1 MNNTVNPVSLEVVER
16 IFACLPVIHESFVR
30 SYERSENSV
39 FTQLQAKA
47 VAMLAS
53 DGAMPMHEIA
63 RRMQMS
69 KQQLTRFVDT
79 LVQRGSLERYS
90 KPTDR
95 RTIYIKVTEEG
106 QEELRRHTE
115 QAMQPHIELVDKLSE
130 SEAQELCEAVKRFSD
145 LMNKHWGPMARAE
158 QEK

>member
-1 MNNTVNPVSLEVVER
+1 MEEKNVSQAVVER
-16 IFACLPVIHESFVR
+16 IFDCLPVIHESFVR

-47 VAMLAS
+47 VSMLAA
-53 DGAMPMHEIA
+53 DGPLPMHEIA

-69 KQQLTRFVDT
+69 KQQLTRFIDT

-90 KPTDR
+90 KPADR
-95 RTIYIKVTEEG
+95 RTIYIKVTESG
-106 QEELRRHTE
+106 NEELKNHAS
-115 QAMQPHIELVDKLSE
+115 QAMQPHIDLVSKLPENEAAELYE
-130 SEAQELCEAVKRFSD
+130 SVSRFCD
-145 LMNKHWGPMARAE
+145 LIEKHWGPMARAE

>member
-1 MNNTVNPVSLEVVER
+1 MEEKTVSKAVVER
-16 IFACLPVIHESFVR
+16 IFNCLPVIHESFVR

-47 VAMLAS
+47 VAMLVN
-53 DGAMPMHEIA
+53 DGPMPMHEIA

-95 RTIYIKVTEEG
+95 RTIYIKVTNEG
-106 QEELRRHTE
+106 QQDLLKHNE
-115 QAMQPHIELVDKLSE
+115 QAMQPHIDLVSKLSPSEAEELYTSVDSFCTLIDKL
-130 SEAQELCEAVKRFSD
+130 
-145 LMNKHWGPMARAE
+145 WGPMARAE